1 MAYIIFLLTIQAPFL
16 YFIWK
21 LFNRQSLKINRNL
34 QILKKQ
40 NEHIANFMDTLRM
53 SVEKISDDIYG
64 KKGAVHSRLDEIEK
78 EIRELK
84 SRMRQMELYTGLNT
98 KDSIEEIRSSH
109 FIKDKDF
116 K

>member
-1 MAYIIFLLTIQAPFL
+1 MAYIIFLLTIQTPFL

-21 LFNRQSLKINRNL
+21 LFNNQSVKIYRNL

-53 SVEKISDDIYG
+53 SVEKISDDIYSRNG
-64 KKGAVHSRLDEIEK
+64 VINSRLSEIEK
-78 EIRELK
+78 EMRGLK
-84 SRMRQMELYTGLNT
+84 SRIRQMELYTGLST
-98 KDSIEEIRSSH
+98 KDSIEEISSST
-109 FIKDKDF
+109 FIKDKEF